1 MDEAG
6 GTILFLL
13 EISPGPS
20 KQLKGRLHSC
30 SLKVCGAQSRRPR
43 GEDTAQM
50 GFNSAGGWGGGG
62 WGPAP
67 SGPLE
72 WQGHPPQ
79 VYLLGGRQVPIVLAA
94 TMATSPSC
102 H

>member
-50 GFNSAGGWGGGG
+50 GFNSAGGWGGGLG
-62 WGPAP
+62 TGP
-67 SGPLE
+67 
-72 WQGHPPQ
+72 
-79 VYLLGGRQVPIVLAA
+79 
-94 TMATSPSC
+94 
-102 H
+102 